1 MRTFNETRRRFI
13 AHFAGLGLG
22 STLLP
27 GVLWAQMNQPG
38 QNRITAEM
46 LKTALAVSGLEFD
59 EEART
64 AMVREVNR
72 SLDRYEKLRELQIPN
87 DVSPPFHFS
96 SLVPGMEVDRARRP
110 FRISTARSV
119 KRPANLEDAAFWS
132 VRDLAELIRTRQVT
146 AVELTK
152 MYLGRLHRH
161 NGQLNCVVTFL
172 DDLALAQAIQADRE
186 IAAGSYRGPL
196 HGIPWGAKDIIAV
209 KGYPTTWGSGAYK
222 DRIIDT
228 DATVV
233 ELLREAGAVLIAKL
247 TTGEFAH
254 GDRHLLGQTKNPWN
268 PAQGS
273 SGSSAG
279 PASATAAGC
288 VGFGI
293 GTETAGSLLSP
304 SWVCGVTTL
313 RPTFGRISRHGVM
326 ALSWTQDRVGP
337 MCRQAEDC
345 ALVMHAVARPDGRDL
360 SVAEIPFNW
369 DARLDVRKLRIGYL
383 ADGFENATG
392 RIKENCQ
399 KTLDHVRSLGVKL
412 TPITVPHFPYYT
424 AALAV
429 EKAVAHSEFFLSDR
443 PRRMARPELAAG
455 FRAPRLVSAVDYLI
469 SQRARTMMMMKLAE
483 ATAGVDVWLS
493 IGTHS
498 KGGVIEPTD
507 SPTQWHSEMANLACY
522 PALAVPNG
530 LNETGTPTSVT
541 VYGRPFAEENVLA
554 LGKACQDAGGFHLQ
568 HPKLTA

>member
-1 MRTFNETRRRFI
+1 MRTLNETRRRFI

-27 GVLWAQMNQPG
+27 GVLWAQMNQAG

-46 LKTALAVSGLEFD
+46 LKTALAISGLEFD

-64 AMVREVNR
+64 AMVRDVNR
-72 SLDRYEKLRELQIPN
+72 NLDRYEKLRELQIPD

-96 SLVPGMEVDRARRP
+96 SLVPGMEVDRALRP
-110 FRISTARSV
+110 FRMSTARSI

-132 VRDLAELIRTRQVT
+132 VRELAELIRTKQVT
-146 AVELTK
+146 AVELTR
-152 MYLGRLHRH
+152 MYLGRLHRY

-172 DDLALAQAIQADRE
+172 DDLALAQATQADRE
-186 IAAGSYRGPL
+186 IAAGKYRGPL

-209 KGYPTTWGSGAYK
+209 KGYPTTWGSGVYK

-412 TPITVPHFPYYT
+412 TPVTVPHFPYYT
-424 AALAV
+424 TALAV
-429 EKAVAHSEFFLSDR
+429 EKAVAHSELFLSDR
-443 PRRMARPELAAG
+443 HRQISRPDLAAG
-455 FRAPRLVSAVDYLI
+455 FRSPRLVSAVDYLI

-483 ATAGVDVWLS
+483 ATTGVDAWLS

-498 KGGVIEPTD
+498 KAGVIEPTD

-554 LGKACQDAGGFHLQ
+554 LGKACQDAAGFHRQ